1 MLTDEQSRRYSRHV
15 LLKEVGG
22 IGQEKLL
29 EMPVVVRGN
38 GTALETAA
46 TYLAA
51 GGTPLEW
58 EGPEYPAFFLAG
70 DVAETLEDLNPGS
83 ITAIGDESYVDPPR
97 LISAAGTV
105 TVGANQLAWFPAPVC
120 ADCVK
125 AQAPG
130 RGDPQIGALAA
141 IAMQRLILGL
151 ETSAGALKLDLPL
164 GRDARVDPARCPP
177 HS

>member
-141 IAMQRLILGL
+141 IAM
-151 ETSAGALKLDLPL
+151 
-164 GRDARVDPARCPP
+164 
-177 HS
+177 